1 MGAFKPASRPG
12 SYGQQVAH
20 VDNVSRL
27 RKKQERDRNDQIKH
41 NKQLADNHRAY
52 NQSVDFGVEV
62 EGKSREIALAFDDY
76 YREINQQNELQGIQN
91 AHASAIRNAEL
102 EQAQV
107 NKDTDA
113 LVSLVGKTLDTGFEI
128 YKQREAAIVKSQ
140 TNALESARITMG
152 PSMTQLAEIRGIE
165 GSLLDDENTTDA
177 TLQKYRDLG
186 WTNDQLRAVIGARQS
201 VYDLSVLNQARR
213 AVSESSIHMFGT
225 GVKIDGFDQTADELR
240 NTGNVAGLNQAHTQ
254 YIQSISRQYEA
265 ATGQKLNVTALAK
278 EIERSRAAVLSQ
290 ADKVRTTN
298 EAARIQDERLNNIKN
313 GVQHGGADYIAERFN
328 QHPNLIQQTFKDL
341 ETLASVTG
349 SGVNPTLIS
358 ELRKKVNPHTG
369 RTYEQ
374 DYGVQI
380 DRINDKIISER
391 SQQWREH
398 GLNQKDIVQSYLN
411 EIYQEEVFTAAG
423 AELVLQN
430 ARDNGVEEEGIA
442 RIQKALN
449 ARIANNDAATLKA
462 DQDWGAIV
470 RNNPHLVGWTEET
483 IWQMAPTNKWGH
495 KKIDE
500 MYKLQGRDPWLKD
513 AKDHI
518 KKGLTARLGVHNE
531 GTHEHKTYVAAHR
544 HAFETYKRD
553 RARLGPDIEGHR
565 KALALFDDALGP
577 REKSLDPNGLYSVP
591 DAAKDPNTK
600 GFIKFQSDATG
611 IDEEVQT
618 LKGAHASIDRVTNS
632 SRNVGERLKAIGEID
647 TSYLTDD
654 KIKHAIANY
663 GNINTV
669 IDSETWNQLEILK
682 SAIGGGQRVK
692 TMDLLTELAN
702 ARGIEIKKFEQSTEA
717 ADQVILDVQE
727 KFGTHAAMQIKNGAP
742 TRGQVYRVGNIGP
755 TSTGAHLDV
764 KLVGGGRF
772 EPNALDNYVIVH
784 DRELGDVP
792 LSQVPITNTYDD
804 HVNRG
809 SHGIDYG
816 IHAGDTI
823 SLINGAT
830 VLGSVPTEHG
840 DKLSIRLPDGRVFTF
855 LHGTTL
861 QGGNQ

>member
-113 LVSLVGKTLDTGFEI
+113 LVSLVGKTLDTGFEV

-140 TNALESARITMG
+140 TNALESAVITMG
-152 PSMTQLAEIRGIE
+152 PSMTDLAEIRGIE

-177 TLQKYRDLG
+177 TLQKYRDAG

-213 AVSESSIHMFGT
+213 AVSESSIHMFNT
-225 GVKIDGFDQTADELR
+225 GVIVSGFDQTADELR
-240 NTGNVAGLNQAHTQ
+240 NAGNVAGLNQAHTQ
-254 YIQSISRQYEA
+254 YIQSIARQYEA

-298 EAARIQDERLNNIKN
+298 EAARIQDEQLNHAANLTKSR
-313 GVQHGGADYIAERFN
+313 GADGWAERWN
-328 QHPNLIQQTFKDL
+328 KNPHLIQQDFKNL
-341 ETLASVTG
+341 ETLASVTD
-349 SGVNPTLIS
+349 SKVDSTFIS

-374 DYGVQI
+374 DYSVQL

-391 SQQWREH
+391 SLRYKVEA
-398 GLNQKDIVQSYLN
+398 LDQKDMTTAYIKQIQSLDDM
-411 EIYQEEVFTAAG
+411 TAAG
-423 AELVLQN
+423 AEKVVQN
-430 ARDNGVEEEGIA
+430 ARDNGVYEENIKKIQIA
-442 RIQKALN
+442 AN
-449 ARIANNDAATLKA
+449 AKVNKGKESDYHA
-462 DQDWGAIV
+462 DQEWAVIR
-470 RNNPHLVGWTEET
+470 RNNPHLVGFDEEA
-483 IWQMAPTNKWGH
+483 IWAIAPNAQWAE
-495 KKIDE
+495 KKINE
-500 MYKLQGRDPWLKD
+500 MYKIQGRDPYLKD

-518 KKGLTARLGVHNE
+518 ERALKDRLGIH
-531 GTHEHKTYVAAHR
+531 GKDKIADKTYVAARR
-544 HAFETYKRD
+544 HAIENYKRN
-553 RARLGPDIEGHR
+553 RARLGIDGH
-565 KALALFDDALGP
+565 KEALALFDDALGGKNDAFNP
-577 REKSLDPNGLYSVP
+577 KVIYSVP
-591 DAAKDPNTK
+591 DASKDSTTK
-600 GFIKFQSDATG
+600 GFVNFQSDATG
-611 IDEEVQT
+611 ITEEAVT
-618 LKGAHASIDRVTNS
+618 YSGAHSSINQVTNN

-647 TSYLTDD
+647 TSYLTDNE
-654 KIKHAIANY
+654 IKQAIASY
-663 GNINTV
+663 GNINAPVDT
-669 IDSETWNQLEILK
+669 ETWNQLEILK
-682 SAIGGGQRVK
+682 SAIGGGNRVK

-702 ARGIEIKKFEQSTEA
+702 ARGIEVQKFEQATPG
-717 ADQVILDVQE
+717 ADQIIRDVQE

-792 LSQVPITNTYDD
+792 LSQVPITDTYDD